1 MGKQR
6 SIMVS
11 INTDRNGVYKI
22 KITAVFAYCDIFKV
36 VKTWLCVP
44 IFKSGDVSLIKCII
58 VFLTPMCGRTEIE
71 KYTLLIM
78 SFSNLFLHFFGK
90 EWTWL
95 YHLALKFKAEEFFC
109 DKIKDLYWY
118 NNHTACKLK
127 CSHVFSFL
135 CFAAKLCLLCMHTE
149 SANHCML
156 LLSCV
161 IMRKCGVYWEWS
173 AETPACSCIHVNI
186 DFCPVYSETQFTVKT
201 CNKIGC
207 SHLLHQ

>member
-1 MGKQR
+1 
-6 SIMVS
+6 MVS

-90 EWTWL
+90 E
-95 YHLALKFKAEEFFC
+95 
-109 DKIKDLYWY
+109 
-118 NNHTACKLK
+118 
-127 CSHVFSFL
+127 
-135 CFAAKLCLLCMHTE
+135 
-149 SANHCML
+149 
-156 LLSCV
+156 
-161 IMRKCGVYWEWS
+161 
-173 AETPACSCIHVNI
+173 
-186 DFCPVYSETQFTVKT
+186 
-201 CNKIGC
+201 
-207 SHLLHQ
+207 